1 MREWGRRFIAGE
13 PKNEIILEI
22 YGQIDPL
29 FSEVFLNP
37 IFSPYVCLVPSSDFP
52 VPRGSLLS
60 DCYNLAG
67 RDLNSN
73 AGILSFMLDVIEE
86 ASEDCPTLHG
96 LPVDN
101 FFFAMFCE
109 YWGQSGP
116 QITDLY
122 AFKHEAESRNFFKEQ
137 GYFLVP
143 EVTKIGLIS
152 HSDQELVDIYKTQT
166 SSGQ

>member
-13 PKNEIILEI
+13 PKNKIILEI
-22 YGQIDPL
+22 NGQIDPL

-37 IFSPYVCLVPSSDFP
+37 IFSPYVCLLPSSDLP
-52 VPRGSLLS
+52 IPKGHTLS
-60 DCYNLAG
+60 DYYNLEG

-73 AGILSFMLDVIEE
+73 PGILSFMLNVIEE
-86 ASEDCPTLHG
+86 ASEDCSTLHG

-122 AFKHEAESRNFFKEQ
+122 AFKDEAESRTFFKEE

-143 EVTKIGLIS
+143 EITKKGLIS
-152 HSDQELVDIYKTQT
+152 HTDQELVDIYKTQT
-166 SSGQ
+166 TSGL